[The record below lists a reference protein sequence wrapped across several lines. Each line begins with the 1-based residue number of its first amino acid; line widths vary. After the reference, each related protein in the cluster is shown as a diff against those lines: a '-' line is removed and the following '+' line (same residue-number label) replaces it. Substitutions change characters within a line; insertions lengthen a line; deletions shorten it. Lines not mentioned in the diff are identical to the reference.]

1 MSDENE
7 HGLLSDII
15 RELFIFIVLIG
26 LVLAAAYFLG
36 YWDTLMHYVKIAF
49 NDVVDFYMT
58 IKNMI
63 TTGSVP
69 GL

>member
-26 LVLAAAYFLG
+26 LALAAAYFLG
-36 YWDTLMHYVKIAF
+36 YWDTLTYYAKIAF
-49 NDVVDFYMT
+49 NDVVDFFFM